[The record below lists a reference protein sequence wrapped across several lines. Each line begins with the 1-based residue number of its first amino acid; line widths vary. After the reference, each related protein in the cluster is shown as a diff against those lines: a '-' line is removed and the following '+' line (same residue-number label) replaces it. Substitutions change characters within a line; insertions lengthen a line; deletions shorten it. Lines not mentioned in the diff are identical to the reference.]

1 MYEIAQWNGKQELA
15 ELDNTTISIDPI
27 LLNDAILKL
36 MNEDTTIEDDVIDID
51 FNFGVKKADRY
62 DYCFA
67 LFSGILS
74 SLISKYVKISGDLDI
89 DLEKMDFV
97 QFMHLAKDINIK
109 VQKHN
114 EKTASDIEKTLNNI
128 EEIIKDANSY
138 KNLAVDFAS
147 DFSMMGLV
155 SSIVEKVFGKEIG
168 YDENNNLVINEAK
181 ETFDN
186 LSFIEKV
193 EFAIFEWFFEQ
204 VDQYKQNGK
213 FKNQLEN
220 ILEWESIVK
229 NLEIIIKDFSQINL
243 SKEELKQWFVNFIQD
258 KNQRISQFDF
268 LKKENIPTQFN
279 QIMIHTY
286 VHIKNLI
293 EQVREHKIT
302 TLEGLEIINFNRI
315 DNERVILRLET
326 VSTGV
331 FFAMDA
337 SAAVIQARKC
347 GVEANVFGILK
358 VFANTINFSNILS
371 FTYVVKQDATYIKE
385 DIDEILHKAKI
396 EVVHH
401 YKDISEDELNSYI
414 SLNDP
419 ETRILYSLKLHMIE
433 EDIQCTKLSADQQLK
448 NEWKKQ
454 WMEVSKNSLHM
465 AKLYEP
471 NIQKVYQALITHA
484 ENTIDNRTWL
494 YNIILELCL
503 FSPYYQID
511 EDEKKYKKLKLVN
524 KNLDYMKDYF
534 CEGQKYVSFKE
545 IKQFESLYK
554 HYHGYIENKNL
565 KMAGAAGAVVA
576 VGAGVGAGAMLFAPQ
591 IAVALFGGAFPG
603 LHGAALV
610 NAALAAA
617 GGGSLVAG
625 GFGMA
630 GGSVIIAGGGA
641 LLGMSTASVATMG
654 LLSSPNFVQT
664 DDAKLLAKCN
674 YVLLNQMHKIDV
686 VVAIQEMT
694 EESLND
700 SKTQLKVLESAEDK
714 SDECKKTI
722 AALKKSVKYMERTN
736 DELKKLIAKEE
747 KKSD

>member
-1 MYEIAQWNGKQELA
+1 MYEITQWNGKQELA

-74 SLISKYVKISGDLDI
+74 SLISKYVKMSEDLDF
-89 DLEKMDFV
+89 EKMDFA
-97 QFMHLAKDINIK
+97 QLIHLVKDINIK
-109 VQKHN
+109 VQKNN
-114 EKTASDIEKTLNNI
+114 EKATADIEKTLNNI
-128 EEIIKDANSY
+128 EEVFRDANSY

-147 DFSMMGLV
+147 DFSMMGLLI
-155 SSIVEKVFGKEIG
+155 SIIEKVFGKEIG
-168 YDENNNLVINEAK
+168 YDENNTLVVNEAK

-193 EFAIFEWFFEQ
+193 EFAVFEWFLEQ

-213 FKNQLEN
+213 FKKQLKN
-220 ILEWESIVK
+220 ILEWGSIVK
-229 NLEIIIKDFSQINL
+229 KLEPIIKDFAQINL
-243 SKEELKQWFVNFIQD
+243 SKEELKQWFVNLIQD
-258 KNQRISQFDF
+258 KNQRISKFDF
-268 LKKENIPTQFN
+268 LQKENIPTQFN
-279 QIMIHTY
+279 RIMIHTY

-293 EQVREHKIT
+293 EQVKEHKIT
-302 TLEGLEIINFNRI
+302 TLEGLEIIDFNRI

-337 SAAVIQARKC
+337 GAAVIKARKC
-347 GVEANVFGILK
+347 GAEVNVPCVIE
-358 VFANTINFSNILS
+358 VFANTINFSNILT

-396 EVVHH
+396 EVIHH

-414 SLNDP
+414 TLNDP

-484 ENTIDNRTWL
+484 ENTINNRTWL

-524 KNLDYMKDYF
+524 KNLDYMKNYF
-534 CEGQKYVSFKE
+534 CEGQKYVSFKD

-565 KMAGAAGAVVA
+565 KMAGTAGAVVA
-576 VGAGVGAGAMLFAPQ
+576 VGAGVGVGAMIFAPQ

-610 NAALAAA
+610 NVALAAA
-617 GGGSLVAG
+617 GGGSLVTG
-625 GFGMA
+625 GLGMA

-654 LLSSPNFVQT
+654 LLASPNFVQT

-674 YVLLNQMHKIDV
+674 YVLLNQMHEVDV
-686 VVAIQEMT
+686 VVAIQKMT
-694 EESLND
+694 EESLNG
-700 SKTQLKVLESAEDK
+700 SKTQLKVLESTKDK

-722 AALKKSVKYMERTN
+722 SALKKSVKYMERTN
-736 DELKKLIAKEE
+736 EELNKLIAKEE

>member
-1 MYEIAQWNGKQELA
+1 MGIYCK
-15 ELDNTTISIDPI
+15 
-27 LLNDAILKL
+27 KL
-36 MNEDTTIEDDVIDID
+36 EP
-51 FNFGVKKADRY
+51 
-62 DYCFA
+62 
-67 LFSGILS
+67 
-74 SLISKYVKISGDLDI
+74 
-89 DLEKMDFV
+89 
-97 QFMHLAKDINIK
+97 
-109 VQKHN
+109 
-114 EKTASDIEKTLNNI
+114 
-128 EEIIKDANSY
+128 
-138 KNLAVDFAS
+138 
-147 DFSMMGLV
+147 
-155 SSIVEKVFGKEIG
+155 
-168 YDENNNLVINEAK
+168 
-181 ETFDN
+181 
-186 LSFIEKV
+186 
-193 EFAIFEWFFEQ
+193 
-204 VDQYKQNGK
+204 
-213 FKNQLEN
+213 
-220 ILEWESIVK
+220 
-229 NLEIIIKDFSQINL
+229 IIKDFSQINL
-243 SKEELKQWFVNFIQD
+243 SKKELKQWFANLIQD
-258 KNQRISQFDF
+258 KNQRISKLDS
-268 LKKENIPTQFN
+268 LKKENLPNQFN
-279 QIMIHTY
+279 LIMIHTY

-337 SAAVIQARKC
+337 GVAVALAGAYAYGSGDITGAVK
-347 GVEANVFGILK
+347 IL
-358 VFANTINFSNILS
+358 ANTINFSNILT

-401 YKDISEDELNSYI
+401 CKDISEDELNSYI

-494 YNIILELCL
+494 YNIVLELCL

-617 GGGSLVAG
+617 GGG
-625 GFGMA
+625 
-630 GGSVIIAGGGA
+630 A

-654 LLSSPNFVQT
+654 LLSSPNFVQA

-686 VVAIQEMT
+686 VVAIQKMT